1 MQSYIPPPPTFRV
14 LGSSKFF
21 IIYEPHII
29 ILRTSDDANKTI
41 FLLFPIPLD
50 LMSGSIWTLAKC
62 IPSIFANDPPKI
74 GLDYYLLTL
83 KLYWPK
89 KIIKSTC
96 DEKNIHCTNN
106 ISKVNKDKLRSVVL
120 IDMIIFLKHKQDTN
134 TL

>member
-1 MQSYIPPPPTFRV
+1 MGVVYVNWSSYMYATCSCECGLLLLVIIIYAVIYTPPPTFRV

-96 DEKNIHCTNN
+96 DEKNIHCT
-106 ISKVNKDKLRSVVL
+106 K
-120 IDMIIFLKHKQDTN
+120 
-134 TL
+134 